1 MSRDD
6 FDFSDL
12 TENLEK
18 NTEEMI
24 QKMQGEQ
31 ESFGGYEAPLRRES
45 NRYQDRQ
52 ERENDRYEDTLER
65 AGNRYQDIQEREA
78 DRYEDA
84 PVRGNNRYE
93 DRPRRGDDRYEDRP
107 RREDD
112 RYEDRP
118 ERKADRYQEEPVRRS
133 GYQGE
138 TQRRGAAPSS
148 RKRNSG
154 ERGYREGDFAARRN
168 QRSSKE
174 RERMP
179 RGREDDMSDYRQQR
193 GGRRKPSRAEKKLKR
208 RLIKIAL
215 IILVIFGAIYAMV
228 HSVVSK
234 TNYEKLETD
243 YVRPSDVETVKGVK
257 NILLIGTDA
266 RSTDEDGRSD
276 SMIILS
282 INNKKNRIVMTSILR
297 DSYVE
302 IPGHGSNRINAA
314 YSYGQEA
321 LLIQTIEQNFKIP
334 IDAYA
339 KVDFFSF
346 IDIVDAVGG
355 VEIDVSEDEMK
366 WVNAYLNETN
376 ELLGK
381 EFGDGYLTQ
390 AGTQTLTGKQA
401 LSYARIRYI
410 GTDFQRTERQREI
423 LTAVANKAKSMGPTG
438 ITKIMNTVLP
448 KVTTNIPDSELTM
461 MTMKAVMYM
470 GYDVEQIH
478 LPLDGTWENAKIS
491 GMEVLKINFDANI
504 QGFKD
509 AVYGDGVSSDTS
521 STQE

>member
-24 QKMQGEQ
+24 QKMQVEQ
-31 ESFGGYEAPLRRES
+31 ESARGYEAPLRRES
-45 NRYQDRQ
+45 NRYE
-52 ERENDRYEDTLER
+52 ERPGRETDRYEERLER
-65 AGNRYQDIQEREA
+65 ET

-84 PVRGNNRYE
+84 PVRENNRYE
-93 DRPRRGDDRYEDRP
+93 ERPG
-107 RREDD
+107 RET
-112 RYEDRP
+112 
-118 ERKADRYQEEPVRRS
+118 DRYQERPGREAERYEEYEEEPVRRS

-138 TQRRGAAPSS
+138 SQRRGAASSS
-148 RKRNSG
+148 RNRSSG
-154 ERGYREGDFAARRN
+154 QEGHREGDFTGRKN
-168 QRSSKE
+168 QRSSKD

-234 TNYEKLETD
+234 TNYQKLDTD
-243 YVRPSDVETVKGVK
+243 YVRPSDVETVKGVT

-282 INNKKNRIVMTSILR
+282 INSKKNRIVMTSILR

-321 LLIQTIEQNFKIP
+321 LLIQTIEQNYKIP

-438 ITKIMNTVLP
+438 ITKITNTVLP

-470 GYDVEQIH
+470 GYDIEQIH

-491 GMEVLKINFDANI
+491 GMEVLKIDFDANI

>member
-6 FDFSDL
+6 FDFINL

-18 NTEEMI
+18 NAEEMI
-24 QKMQGEQ
+24 REMQTKQSPSISNSNGGTHSKMPGSRET
-31 ESFGGYEAPLRRES
+31 SGYERSFERRPRRRTSSGYEENPRRREVENGNLNTS
-45 NRYQDRQ
+45 QADYKGSSSEVRNNGRYQSRGK
-52 ERENDRYEDTLER
+52 ESRENDM
-65 AGNRYQDIQEREA
+65 A
-78 DRYEDA
+78 
-84 PVRGNNRYE
+84 
-93 DRPRRGDDRYEDRP
+93 
-107 RREDD
+107 
-112 RYEDRP
+112 
-118 ERKADRYQEEPVRRS
+118 
-133 GYQGE
+133 
-138 TQRRGAAPSS
+138 
-148 RKRNSG
+148 
-154 ERGYREGDFAARRN
+154 
-168 QRSSKE
+168 
-174 RERMP
+174 
-179 RGREDDMSDYRQQR
+179 RGREQR

-208 RLIKIAL
+208 KLIKIA
-215 IILVIFGAIYAMV
+215 IIVLVLFGAVYALV
-228 HSVVSK
+228 HSMVSK
-234 TNYEKLETD
+234 TNYEKLDTD

-266 RSTDEDGRSD
+266 RSKDEDGRSD

-282 INNKKNRIVMTSILR
+282 INSKNNRIVMTSILR

-355 VEIDVSEDEMK
+355 VEIDVSEEEMK

-390 AGTQTLTGKQA
+390 SGTQTLTGKQA

-423 LTAVANKAKSMGPTG
+423 LNAVMNKAKAMGPTG

-461 MTMKAVMYM
+461 MAMKSVMYM
-470 GYDVEQIH
+470 GYDMEQIH

-491 GMEVLKINFDANI
+491 GMEVLKIDFEANI
-504 QGFKD
+504 AGFKE
-509 AVYGDGVSSDTS
+509 AVYGDKTGDTEET
-521 STQE
+521 STEQQ